1 MSSSTA
7 SLESPKATTHYLD
20 HVGATQQVQAER
32 QHRKSGIVG
41 LLKDKRMVGICLIA
55 SISGFLFG
63 YDQGVVGNVL
73 VLESFGAE
81 YPRIFMDASLKGWWV
96 STLLLA
102 AWFGSLVN
110 GPLVDRYGRRLN
122 IQLHTIIFVLGAAL
136 QTGATNE
143 GFLFGGRAVA
153 GFSVGALTHTG
164 PMYIAELAPAHLRG
178 SLVAIQQLSITLGIL
193 FSYWIAY
200 GTSHIGGTRCA
211 PEIPYTGPI
220 SNGRATFDAYNDVP
234 AGGCTGQSPAAWR
247 VPIGIQIFP
256 AIVLG
261 IALFWMPY
269 SPRWLVEQGR
279 DEEAKSTLS
288 YLRNSPAETPE
299 VVTEYLEIKAE
310 VMIQRELKAISTA
323 GKGGL
328 RAAIQPYL
336 DFSSVATYDDAS
348 EKYRL
353 TFVFWSS
360 PSGLALLRALSQ
372 VTTNVEEPP
381 AGRDSFQPSR
391 DLPALLQSTMQ
402 ESQAAALV
410 ADPAS
415 ASASA
420 VATAGLGGPAQN
432 AHLDLALPEAV
443 RDVDGGEDEA
453 GPSADGVRGAHGARP
468 AEHDEQVVLAG
479 GAHAGDDDQ
488 SETVR
493 NGALGVDNGSDDDAG
508 GDDAGGDDRE
518 DCGDG
523 EIDEIAAEAAEN
535 ALAARLAR
543 ASTEALVRPV
553 ADGLL
558 PLLEARLPVLELVTR
573 QYIGHHGIEAVDD
586 PASTIISISDLLRDE
601 CPLSAAEYAAL
612 SPPVMDP
619 IRLNQIRICVHLC
632 LDRVVRSMQKNAL
645 SRDAT
650 SQTRRVCAYE
660 EAQALRRHEQQRRTG

>member
-1 MSSSTA
+1 MSTTA

-20 HVGATQQVQAER
+20 HVGTTQQAQAER

-122 IQLHTIIFVLGAAL
+122 IQLHTIIFILGAAL

-211 PEIPYTGPI
+211 PQIPYTGPI

-336 DFSSVATYDDAS
+336 DLFSSWS
-348 EKYRL
+348 NFHRL
-353 TFVFWSS
+353 YIGCTTMFFQQFIGCNGQPAARLRIVEGRSTKCEQFLVDTVQD
-360 PSGLALLRALSQ
+360 PLRATSP
-372 VTTNVEEPP
+372 VS
-381 AGRDSFQPSR
+381 GM
-391 DLPALLQSTMQ
+391 LLQS
-402 ESQAAALV
+402 E
-410 ADPAS
+410 
-415 ASASA
+415 
-420 VATAGLGGPAQN
+420 
-432 AHLDLALPEAV
+432 
-443 RDVDGGEDEA
+443 
-453 GPSADGVRGAHGARP
+453 RG
-468 AEHDEQVVLAG
+468 
-479 GAHAGDDDQ
+479 
-488 SETVR
+488 
-493 NGALGVDNGSDDDAG
+493 
-508 GDDAGGDDRE
+508 
-518 DCGDG
+518 
-523 EIDEIAAEAAEN
+523 
-535 ALAARLAR
+535 
-543 ASTEALVRPV
+543 
-553 ADGLL
+553 
-558 PLLEARLPVLELVTR
+558 
-573 QYIGHHGIEAVDD
+573 
-586 PASTIISISDLLRDE
+586 
-601 CPLSAAEYAAL
+601 
-612 SPPVMDP
+612 
-619 IRLNQIRICVHLC
+619 
-632 LDRVVRSMQKNAL
+632 
-645 SRDAT
+645 
-650 SQTRRVCAYE
+650 
-660 EAQALRRHEQQRRTG
+660 